1 MKRKFILL
9 SVFICIF
16 LCGCTPVQDMSL
28 DTIIEIGTKRKV
40 EVYNTYRKGYKY
52 NVPKGLKVVDNKEY
66 NEILKSDN
74 YTYYLYVDAV
84 SFYNKVIE
92 TYEENNESFVS
103 MPISFEDKYGY
114 LEINQISSKKYFIE
128 IMYNYAKIEVIVK
141 EKDINL
147 AVSNS
152 LSILS
157 SINFDTN
164 ILKTLLDEEV
174 SQFKD
179 YNFNIFETNGSNENS
194 EYMDAVDSD
203 VYEDEDEE
211 IHDTD
216 LIN

>member
-141 EKDINL
+141 EKDINV

-152 LSILS
+152 LSILA

-179 YNFNIFETNGSNENS
+179 YDFNIFETNSSNENS

-203 VYEDEDEE
+203 IYEEEE